1 MKALK
6 MNKVLRTFSKKNNSG
21 PDISADSEGDAPEA
35 IAKRN
40 VKSFCES
47 SRANGAQGGDEVLY
61 LPPIVDA
68 AESSP
73 SAAGECAYLIRRY
86 LKDDYW
92 KYPDY
97 QYNALMLVRIL
108 SDNPGETF
116 TRNIDQKFVETTQKL
131 LRDGRDARVRQMLME
146 TLSSFETTKFYD
158 DGLKPLIEM
167 WKSEKEK
174 AQKNAAK
181 SGRGPM
187 KSFRPPPDQQIR
199 QFQPP
204 PVTDAPYAHS
214 RAQTQNYPSRP
225 SHSRR
230 LPDPAEL
237 ASRLEE
243 ARTSANLLSQM
254 SEETLQQTLM
264 QKDLTADMLQQD
276 FLGND
281 LLKEFADRCQKA
293 SKSIQG
299 YMTAENPAPDPET
312 MGSLIDTDE
321 VLQQALTRHH
331 RGTVK
336 AQKEIARLNQET
348 DLVGTHGDMDTNENG
363 YGSSRR
369 ESPSLGA
376 GLGISSSS
384 AGASGSAPRRPNG
397 KGKEREYDPPSAA
410 GPSRSDQALADDPF
424 RDPDEPAG
432 SSAAAGS
439 SSHMVDLEPPFHP
452 GFKNSA
458 SYMGRQESAVGK
470 EAMHGAVEEDYAPP
484 PGPPRRLADV
494 SDDDSDGYQDPPNK
508 DKQPMY
514 RY

>member
-6 MNKVLRTFSKKNNSG
+6 MNKVLRTFTRKNPSG
-21 PDISADSEGDAPEA
+21 PDISADSQSDAPEA
-35 IAKRN
+35 VAKRS

-73 SAAGECAYLIRRY
+73 SAAGECAYLIRQY
-86 LKDDYW
+86 LKEYYW

-131 LRDGRDARVRQMLME
+131 LRDGRDSRVRQMLME

-174 AQKNAAK
+174 AQKSSSK
-181 SGRGPM
+181 SGRGAV
-187 KSFRPPPDQQIR
+187 KSFRPPPEQQIR

-214 RAQTQNYPSRP
+214 RAQNYYSRP
-225 SHSRR
+225 SHSHSHSRR
-230 LPDPAEL
+230 LPDPVEL
-237 ASRLEE
+237 TSRLEE
-243 ARTSANLLSQM
+243 ARTSAGLLSQM

-264 QKDLTADMLQQD
+264 QKDLTADMLQREY
-276 FLGND
+276 LGND
-281 LLKEFADRCQKA
+281 LLKEFSDRCQKA
-293 SKSIQG
+293 SRSIQG

-312 MGSLIDTDE
+312 LGSLIDTDE
-321 VLQQALTRHH
+321 VLQQALTRHQ

-336 AQKEIARLNQET
+336 AQKEIARLNQEA
-348 DLVGTHGDMDTNENG
+348 DLVGTFGDMDTHENG
-363 YGSSRR
+363 YGTTRR
-369 ESPSLGA
+369 ESPPLGA

-384 AGASGSAPRRPNG
+384 GGASGSAPRRPNG
-397 KGKEREYDPPSAA
+397 KGKEREHDPLAA
-410 GPSRSDQALADDPF
+410 VGPSPFVEDPF
-424 RDPDEPAG
+424 RDPDESAG
-432 SSAAAGS
+432 VSRAAAGS
-439 SSHMVDLEPPFHP
+439 SSHMFDLEPPFHP
-452 GFKNSA
+452 GFQNSA
-458 SYMGRQESAVGK
+458 SYVGRQQSAVGK
-470 EAMHGAVEEDYAPP
+470 EAMHGAVEEEYAPP
-484 PGPPRRLADV
+484 PGPPRRQADV
-494 SDDDSDGYQDPPNK
+494 SDEDSDGYHDPPNK